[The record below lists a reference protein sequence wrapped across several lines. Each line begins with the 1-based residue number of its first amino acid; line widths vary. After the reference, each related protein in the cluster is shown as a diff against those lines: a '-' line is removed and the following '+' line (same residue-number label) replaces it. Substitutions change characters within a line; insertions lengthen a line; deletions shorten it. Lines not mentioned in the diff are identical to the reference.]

1 VRSPRTTFLAAVAT
15 AAVSLGVLATGT
27 ASAAGA
33 TGASPTASAA
43 AGKTLFGV
51 SLPAQPGLSA
61 TQTVGGFRTQFGALP
76 AVRIFG
82 DQVPAHWNDSAT
94 LRALGTGSAVIFSFQ
109 GDMDAIAAG
118 ADDARLTSFLQ
129 SKPAGVKVWVALKHE
144 PEDQV
149 RDGVF
154 TAAQF
159 RAATAHVAPVIR
171 RAGGIPTT
179 ILMAWTLDPH
189 SGRNWHD
196 FYTPAIDAFGFDAY
210 NSGQHKKVPDYK
222 APQAFVDPVLA
233 VARET
238 GKSFGWA
245 ELGSPCVST
254 DPTCVGRAA
263 WLTALGTTL
272 AANGAQFATYWNRAS
287 ETSML
292 DFSLKD
298 RPSINAW
305 KALSTR

>member
-1 VRSPRTTFLAAVAT
+1 VRIPRTTFLAAVAT
-15 AAVSLGVLATGT
+15 AALSLGAVTTGA
-27 ASAAGA
+27 ASAAPA
-33 TGASPTASAA
+33 APAASAR
-43 AGKTLFGV
+43 TLFGV
-51 SLPAQPGLSA
+51 SLPAQPGMNA
-61 TQTVGGFRTQFGALP
+61 TQTVSHFRDQFGALP
-76 AVRIFG
+76 AVRVFG
-82 DQVPAHWNDSAT
+82 NQVPAHWNDSAT

-109 GDMDAIAAG
+109 GDMNAIAAG
-118 ADDARLTSFLQ
+118 AEDAHLTSFLQ
-129 SKPAGVKVWVALKHE
+129 SKPAGMKVWVALKHE

-196 FYTPAIDAFGFDAY
+196 YYTPAIDSFGFDAY

-254 DPTCVGRAA
+254 DPTCTGRAA
-263 WLTALGTTL
+263 WLTSLGNTL

-287 ETSML
+287 ADSML
-292 DFSLKD
+292 DFSLTD
-298 RPSINAW
+298 APSVNAW
-305 KALSTR
+305 RAMTAR

>member
-1 VRSPRTTFLAAVAT
+1 MRITRTTFLAAVAT
-15 AAVSLGVLATGT
+15 AALSLGAVATGA
-27 ASAAGA
+27 ASAAPA
-33 TGASPTASAA
+33 TPAPSTAA
-43 AGKTLFGV
+43 AGGRTLFGV
-51 SLPAQPGLSA
+51 SLPGQPGQTA
-61 TQTVGGFRTQFGALP
+61 AQTVTSFRSQFGSLP

-82 DQVPAHWNDSAT
+82 NEVPAQWNDSAT
-94 LRALGTGSAVIFSFQ
+94 LRALGTGSAVVFSFQ
-109 GDMDAIAAG
+109 GDMNAIAAG
-118 ADDARLTSFLQ
+118 SADARLTSFLK

-149 RDGVF
+149 RDGAF

-171 RAGGIPTT
+171 NAGGIPTT

-196 FYTPAIDAFGFDAY
+196 YYTPAIDAFGFDAY

-254 DPTCVGRAA
+254 DPSCAGRAA
-263 WLTALGTTL
+263 WLTSLGNTL

-287 ETSML
+287 EDSML
-292 DFSLKD
+292 DFSLTD
-298 RPSINAW
+298 APSINAW
-305 KALSTR
+305 RAMTAR